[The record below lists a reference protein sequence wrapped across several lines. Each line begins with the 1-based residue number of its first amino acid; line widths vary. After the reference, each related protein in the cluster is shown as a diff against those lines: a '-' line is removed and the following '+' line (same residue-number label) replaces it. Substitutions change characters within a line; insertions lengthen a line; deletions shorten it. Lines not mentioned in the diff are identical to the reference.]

1 MSLPGGLL
9 AFHTIFILNDYKDA
23 ERRSAEGDRK
33 ALCSP
38 PQRRNPFAAYE
49 RDDLEANECH
59 QDSGRGG
66 IVSSG
71 AAVGAGV
78 GVASSSA

>member
-1 MSLPGGLL
+1 METFGAVPLAAMLL
-9 AFHTIFILNDYKDA
+9 MQHSIIIILNLHSILFVYTILILNDYKDA

-49 RDDLEANECH
+49 RDDLET
-59 QDSGRGG
+59 D
-66 IVSSG
+66 
-71 AAVGAGV
+71 
-78 GVASSSA
+78 

>member
-1 MSLPGGLL
+1 MPRRLRYPEVIKRLSKGPLRKERPSLR
-9 AFHTIFILNDYKDA
+9 AEISYYSYSNTILILNDYKDA

-49 RDDLEANECH
+49 RDDLET
-59 QDSGRGG
+59 D
-66 IVSSG
+66 
-71 AAVGAGV
+71 
-78 GVASSSA
+78 

>member
-1 MSLPGGLL
+1 MLVLERPDWSSNERENFRIILFALN
-9 AFHTIFILNDYKDA
+9 TILILIDYKDA

-49 RDDLEANECH
+49 RDDLET
-59 QDSGRGG
+59 D
-66 IVSSG
+66 
-71 AAVGAGV
+71 
-78 GVASSSA
+78 

>member
-1 MSLPGGLL
+1 MLVLERPDWSSNERENFRIILFALN
-9 AFHTIFILNDYKDA
+9 TILILNDYKDA

-49 RDDLEANECH
+49 RDDLET
-59 QDSGRGG
+59 D
-66 IVSSG
+66 
-71 AAVGAGV
+71 
-78 GVASSSA
+78 